1 MANSA
6 LSALFCKYAL
16 ILFPPDTLLRLQ
28 RFYRLSALRIASNQN
43 QLTICRQIEL
53 LRRPILTCLR
63 LRRLQRGLR
72 QHIRKRYG
80 FLPQKVKV
88 FAKRTGM
95 PFLVPSQRIERKSF
109 VQKPVVTCTCKRLSA
124 VFSSAINAVM

>member
-88 FAKRTGM
+88 FLQSAQACRSSSLPRELKENPSCRSPLSPAPAKGC
-95 PFLVPSQRIERKSF
+95 PLYFP
-109 VQKPVVTCTCKRLSA
+109 PP
-124 VFSSAINAVM
+124 

>member
-16 ILFPPDTLLRLQ
+16 ILFPPDTLLRRQ
-28 RFYRLSALRIASNQN
+28 RLYRLSALRIAFNQN

-53 LRRPILTCLR
+53 LRRTILTCLR
-63 LRRLQRGLR
+63 LCRLQRGLR

-80 FLPQKVKV
+80 SLPQKVKV
-88 FAKRTGM
+88 FCKGM
-95 PFLVPSQRIERKSF
+95 PFPVPSQRIERKSF

-124 VFSSAINAVM
+124 VFFSAINAVM